1 MSLNLNPMV
10 LGLIKRHMSSWTRVG
25 ATDVTMTYYD
35 YILNYTR
42 CIDLKYP
49 ELVLLSRLIFDRY
62 LARNVKGVMMDN
74 KTRKKVRAF
83 AGRETGVL
91 QPQVSSEL
99 SSVFVRSRVLA

>member
-1 MSLNLNPMV
+1 VSLNLNPMV
-10 LGLIKRHMSSWTRVG
+10 LGLIERHMSSWTGVG

-62 LARNVKGVMMDN
+62 LARNVKGMMMDN
-74 KTRKKVRAF
+74 KTRKTLGLLQVVRQAF
-83 AGRETGVL
+83 CNPKYL
-91 QPQVSSEL
+91 QSCPVCL
-99 SSVFVRSRVLA
+99 SDRGC